1 MLSEDADQLRLICD
15 ADTGVAVRPVGTEGA
30 AVSSVAGVLI
40 MTACEL
46 LEEFPAASTAL
57 TVYEYVVD
65 ALTVESRY
73 AVTSPNVARRTPPR

>member
-1 MLSEDADQLRLICD
+1 
-15 ADTGVAVRPVGTEGA
+15 
-30 AVSSVAGVLI
+30 